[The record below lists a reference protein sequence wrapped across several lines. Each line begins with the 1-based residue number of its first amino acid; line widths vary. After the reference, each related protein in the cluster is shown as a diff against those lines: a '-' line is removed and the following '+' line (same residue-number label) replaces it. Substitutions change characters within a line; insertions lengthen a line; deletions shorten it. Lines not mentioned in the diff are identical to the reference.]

1 MDPERTRFVYDCSQK
16 REMSSFLIVGN
27 GITSFPHCDFLFSA
41 VLTQLY
47 YLIPICTHTHT
58 CIPSPPP
65 SHSHPPHTYAHPHTL
80 PLSYCHQCN
89 VRCAEPA
96 SLRHR
101 STCTSTVAC
110 RPQARAPAP
119 AGTRRGVVTPPTHR
133 GLGIVPIGRLLHV
146 LGLHSSHADVATTLT
161 VHARAS
167 K

>member
-1 MDPERTRFVYDCSQK
+1 MDPQRTRFVYDCSQK

-27 GITSFPHCDFLFSA
+27 GITSFPHCDSLFSA
-41 VLTQLY
+41 VLTQLH

-58 CIPSPPP
+58 CTPSPPP
-65 SHSHPPHTYAHPHTL
+65 SHSHPPHTYSHPHTL

-110 RPQARAPAP
+110 RPQAQAPAPAPAPAP

-133 GLGIVPIGRLLHV
+133 GLGNGVHRAHRTLVARLR
-146 LGLHSSHADVATTLT
+146 VA
-161 VHARAS
+161 HIPC
-167 K
+167 